1 MAPEGLYRVK
11 PRVQA
16 RLEPLAASLARAGIT
31 ADGLTVAALAVSAAG
46 GLAIAASPRVPA
58 VLLLVPV
65 LAAARLVLNVL
76 DGMVARAARHPPRPI
91 GEVWN
96 ELGDRAADI
105 VFLAGLAAV
114 PAVGPTLAFAAI
126 LAALLASHA
135 GLASRAAGGR
145 RLYGGL
151 MSKPGRMI
159 TLAVAAPLAFLF
171 TDETPLVAGAIVI
184 AAGSLLTFLQR
195 VLTAMRELAG

>member
-1 MAPEGLYRVK
+1 
-11 PRVQA
+11 
-16 RLEPLAASLARAGIT
+16 LA
-31 ADGLTVAALAVSAAG
+31 
-46 GLAIAASPRVPA
+46 
-58 VLLLVPV
+58 VPV

-76 DGMVARAARHPPRPI
+76 DGMVARAAPRPPRPI

-126 LAALLASHA
+126 VAALLASHA

-171 TDETPLVAGAIVI
+171 ADETPLVAGAIVI

-195 VLTAMRELAG
+195 VLTAVRELAG